1 MRRTPAFDA
10 AFQDYSEHSHVV
22 QARQQMLLDIVLER
36 DRFAKAHKLLTYAK
50 RARCRI
56 SRDTHDLHDSLIVH
70 PRIMVLPIVRPL
82 IICPTFPT

>member
-22 QARQQMLLDIVLER
+22 QARQQML
-36 DRFAKAHKLLTYAK
+36 FAKAHKLLTYAK

-56 SRDTHDLHDSLIVH
+56 SRDTHDLHDPLIVH